1 MTKENQ
7 KTIKNKNLP
16 NQLTIGRI
24 LAIPVFIVVLML
36 GWRVAATV
44 IFIAAAF
51 TDMLDGKIAR
61 KYNLVTNFGKLMDPL
76 ADKLLTMSAFVCF
89 VGLGDI
95 PAWMVIVILGREFI
109 ITGMRQ
115 VAAAEGI
122 VIAAGWSG
130 KIKTVCQMIA
140 IPLIMLNNWPFSLLP
155 FPCPLDQIVLWAA
168 VVMTIWSGAEYMIKN
183 KQVFSMK
190 NNA

>member
-1 MTKENQ
+1 MENKE
-7 KTIKNKNLP
+7 KDFKFKNLP
-16 NQLTIGRI
+16 NQLTIARI
-24 LAIPVFIVVLML
+24 CAIPLFIILLLM
-36 GWRVAATV
+36 GFRVAATV
-44 IFIAAAF
+44 VFLAAAF

-76 ADKLLTMSAFVCF
+76 ADKLLTMAAFICLVE
-89 VGLGDI
+89 LGDI

-130 KIKTVCQMIA
+130 KIKTVCQMVA
-140 IPLIMLNNWPFSLLP
+140 IPLIMLNNWPCSMLP
-155 FPCPLDQIVLWAA
+155 FNFPLDQIALWAA
-168 VVMTIWSGAEYMIKN
+168 LVMTIWSGAEYIIKN

-190 NNA
+190 NKG

>member
-1 MTKENQ
+1 MEKQEF
-7 KTIKNKNLP
+7 KYKNLP
-16 NQLTIGRI
+16 NHLTIARVC
-24 LAIPVFIVVLML
+24 AIPLFIVLLMM
-36 GWRVAATV
+36 GFRVAATIV
-44 IFIAAAF
+44 FLLAAF

-76 ADKLLTMSAFVCF
+76 ADKLLTMSAFVCM

-130 KIKTVCQMIA
+130 KIKTVCQMVA
-140 IPLIMLNNWPFSLLP
+140 IPLLMLNNWPCSMLP
-155 FPCPLDQIVLWAA
+155 FYCPLDQIALWAA
-168 VVMTIWSGAEYMIKN
+168 LVMTIWSGAEYIIKN

-190 NNA
+190 NKG

>member
-1 MTKENQ
+1 MENEK
-7 KTIKNKNLP
+7 KTIRNKNLP
-16 NQLTIGRI
+16 NQLTIARI
-24 LAIPVFIVVLML
+24 LAIPVFIIVLL
-36 GWRVAATV
+36 TGHGVAATI
-44 IFIAAAF
+44 IFILAAF

-76 ADKLLTMSAFVCF
+76 ADKLLTMSAFVCL
-89 VGLGDI
+89 VELGDI

-130 KIKTVCQMIA
+130 KIKTVCQMVA
-140 IPLIMLNNWPFSLLP
+140 IPLIMLKNWPFSLLP
-155 FPCPLDQIVLWAA
+155 FNCPADQIVLWAA
-168 VVMTIWSGAEYMIKN
+168 LVMTIWSGAEYIIKN

-190 NNA
+190 NKS

>member
-1 MTKENQ
+1 MENKE
-7 KTIKNKNLP
+7 KDFKFKNLP
-16 NQLTIGRI
+16 NQLTIARI
-24 LAIPVFIVVLML
+24 CAIPLFIILLLM
-36 GWRVAATV
+36 GFRVAATV
-44 IFIAAAF
+44 VFLAAAF

-76 ADKLLTMSAFVCF
+76 ADKLLTMAAFVCL
-89 VGLGDI
+89 VELGDI

-130 KIKTVCQMIA
+130 KIKTVCQMVA
-140 IPLIMLNNWPFSLLP
+140 IPLIMLNNWPCSMLP
-155 FPCPLDQIVLWAA
+155 FNFPLDQIALWAA
-168 VVMTIWSGAEYMIKN
+168 LVMTIWSGAEYIIKN

-190 NNA
+190 NKG

>member
-1 MTKENQ
+1 M
-7 KTIKNKNLP
+7 NLP
-16 NQLTIGRI
+16 NKLTLGRI
-24 LAIPVFIVVLML
+24 FAIPVFIVVLMM
-36 GWRVAATV
+36 GYNVAATI

-76 ADKLLTMSAFVCF
+76 ADKLLTMSAFLCLIE
-89 VGLGDI
+89 LGSI

-130 KIKTVCQMIA
+130 KIKTVLQMVAVIVF
-140 IPLIMLNNWPFSLLP
+140 LFSL
-155 FPCPLDQIVLWAA
+155 CLDNGRDTVMMAGNVIFWASL
-168 VVMTIWSGAEYMIKN
+168 VMTVYSGCEYVLKN
-183 KQVFSMK
+183 RSVFSM
-190 NNA
+190 

>member
-1 MTKENQ
+1 MDNQETKDFRF
-7 KTIKNKNLP
+7 KNLP
-16 NQLTIGRI
+16 NQLTIGRVF
-24 LAIPVFIVVLML
+24 AIPLFIILLMM
-36 GWRVAATV
+36 GFRVAATIV
-44 IFIAAAF
+44 FILAAF

-76 ADKLLTMSAFVCF
+76 ADKLLTMSAFICM

-140 IPLIMLNNWPFSLLP
+140 IPLLMLNNWPFSLLP
-155 FPCPLDQIVLWAA
+155 FPCPMDQIALWAA
-168 VVMTIWSGAEYMIKN
+168 LIMTIWSGAEYIIKN

-190 NNA
+190 NKS